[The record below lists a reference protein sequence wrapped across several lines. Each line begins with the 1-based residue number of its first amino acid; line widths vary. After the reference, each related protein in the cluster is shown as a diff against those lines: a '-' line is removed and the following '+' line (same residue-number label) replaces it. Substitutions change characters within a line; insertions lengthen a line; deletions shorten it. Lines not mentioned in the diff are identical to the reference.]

1 MMQALA
7 LAYPSSTLLWS
18 GNFQCLGLDAN
29 PPIGLLA
36 VERLK
41 KNLDCAGT
49 EPQID
54 AFIQLR
60 NGPLVSL

>member
-41 KNLDCAGT
+41 KQN
-49 EPQID
+49 
-54 AFIQLR
+54 
-60 NGPLVSL
+60 